1 MDTIEVYMAV
11 SKKAASKNKKTP
23 LKSLDV
29 YSWSGVNRKG
39 KKLMANWPL
48 RVLLN

>member
-11 SKKAASKNKKTP
+11 SRKAP
-23 LKSLDV
+23 LKALDV